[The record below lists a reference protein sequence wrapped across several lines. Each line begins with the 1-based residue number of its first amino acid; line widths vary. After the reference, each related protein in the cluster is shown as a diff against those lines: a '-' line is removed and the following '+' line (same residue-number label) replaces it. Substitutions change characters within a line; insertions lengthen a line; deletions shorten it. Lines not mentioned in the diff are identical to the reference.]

1 MKKIIQ
7 YIMMLTVSL
16 MATSCY
22 YDEVPPE
29 AITPLPETVSY
40 STDVQPIWNQNCIGC
55 HATGSTAPDLTAAN
69 SYTALTKNNKYVVPA
84 VAANSILYKCLIGE
98 GAPLMPPAG
107 KMSDSKIEL
116 VKKWINDGA
125 LNN

>member
-1 MKKIIQ
+1 
-7 YIMMLTVSL
+7 MLTVTM

-29 AITPLPETVSY
+29 AVTPLPETVSY
-40 STDVQPIWNQNCIGC
+40 TKDIQPLWNESCIGC
-55 HATGSTAPDLTAAN
+55 HATGSTAPDLTAVN
-69 SYTALTKNNKYVVPA
+69 SYLALTKNSKYVVA
-84 VAANSILYKCLIGE
+84 KDAANSILYKCLIGE
-98 GAPLMPPAG
+98 GAPLMPKAG
-107 KMSDSKIEL
+107 KISDSKIEL